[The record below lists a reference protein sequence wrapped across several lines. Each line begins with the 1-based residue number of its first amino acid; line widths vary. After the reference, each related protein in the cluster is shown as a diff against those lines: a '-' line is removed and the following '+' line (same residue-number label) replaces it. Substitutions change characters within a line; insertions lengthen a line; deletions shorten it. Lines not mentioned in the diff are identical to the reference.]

1 MSEMPRHG
9 LIAGL
14 IAGVFLQLAAPPSLA
29 LDTVRLGKAVPSSF
43 ALGAAEVGTEA
54 GIFAQ
59 EGLDISIAS
68 FRGEAQLQQAL
79 AAGSLDIGLGSGAGL
94 GFRVKGSPTIGVAAL
109 YGAPANMVLVVPAKS
124 PVRSVADLR
133 GKRIAVTTKGSLTD
147 WLVRELSRQQGWGAQ
162 AIAIYPLGQI
172 PAQVAA
178 MGRGEVDGIVL
189 GAVSGYELEAAGR
202 ARNLI
207 QFGDVVKRFYTHV
220 IFATDDMVDKRQ
232 DLLRR
237 FLRGWFKTVAFMK
250 QNRAFTVKSEQ
261 RTLGVRQSVVEKI
274 YDAEMPGFSI
284 DGTWDPEVIDA
295 IRASLKELD
304 ILPKIP
310 DAKALYT
317 DAFVPVRF

>member
-1 MSEMPRHG
+1 
-9 LIAGL
+9 
-14 IAGVFLQLAAPPSLA
+14 
-29 LDTVRLGKAVPSSF
+29 
-43 ALGAAEVGTEA
+43 
-54 GIFAQ
+54 
-59 EGLDISIAS
+59 
-68 FRGEAQLQQAL
+68 
-79 AAGSLDIGLGSGAGL
+79 
-94 GFRVKGSPTIGVAAL
+94 
-109 YGAPANMVLVVPAKS
+109 MVLVVPAKS
-124 PVRSVADLR
+124 PVRSVTDLR

-147 WLVRELSRQQGWGAQ
+147 WLVRELSRQQGWGAE

-220 IFATDDMVDKRQ
+220 IFATDEMVDKRQ

-284 DGTWDPEVIDA
+284 DGAWDPEVIDV

>member
-14 IAGVFLQLAAPPSLA
+14 IAGVFLQWAAPSSLA
-29 LDTVRLGKAVPSSF
+29 LDAVRLGKAVPSSF

-79 AAGSLDIGLGSGAGL
+79 ASGSLDIGLGSGAGL
-94 GFRVKGSPTIGVAAL
+94 GFRMKGSPMIGVAAL

-124 PVRSVADLR
+124 PVRGVADLR
-133 GKRIAVTTKGSLTD
+133 GKRIAVTTNGSLTD

-162 AIAIYPLGQI
+162 AIVIYPLGQI

-178 MGRGEVDGIVL
+178 MERGEVDGIVL

-250 QNRAFTVKSEQ
+250 QNRAFTVESEQ
-261 RTLGVRQSVVEKI
+261 RTLGVRS
-274 YDAEMPGFSI
+274 
-284 DGTWDPEVIDA
+284 
-295 IRASLKELD
+295 R
-304 ILPKIP
+304 
-310 DAKALYT
+310 
-317 DAFVPVRF
+317 